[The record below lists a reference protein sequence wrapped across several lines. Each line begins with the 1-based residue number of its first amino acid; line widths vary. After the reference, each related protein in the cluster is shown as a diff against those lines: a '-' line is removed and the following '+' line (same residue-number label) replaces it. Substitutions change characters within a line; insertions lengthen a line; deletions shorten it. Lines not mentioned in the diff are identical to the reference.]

1 MLTQLLTHPKRSLSM
16 FAAFLPVLICSPL
29 AAQSTARHTLHSK
42 AAYGKVPLY
51 FEQNQGQAEAAARFV
66 AHGPG
71 YSIQLQP
78 AEATLVLHSADAH
91 VQRAGTLAKDRTE
104 TVRLTMVGANPAA
117 TMTAQQPTD
126 SYVNYMTGAN
136 HKDWHIGVP
145 TSLQARTTGLYPG
158 IDVVYY
164 GNDQRTLE
172 YDFTVAPGADAAQIR
187 MAVTG
192 AKPVLAADGTLRLQ
206 AGRTAAAQ
214 DLSFGKPVVYQQIDG
229 KRRPVE
235 GSFNVTVDGEV
246 GFKLGTYDHAR
257 ELVIDPIISYAGYF
271 GGSGYDYIYAT
282 ALNAAGQL
290 YAVGYT
296 KSLDLPG
303 TTGEF
308 QPVNVGT
315 TYNNNYPAGFVTKF
329 SADGSTILWTTYLSG
344 IGDSVA
350 NGVAVNA
357 ADQPYIVGYT
367 FACGDGGT
375 SYATAG
381 EFPFVGGVQPL
392 CNPAVRGFN
401 NFESNGGNADA
412 FLVKLS
418 ADGKTELYGTPLGGS
433 ANDIGQSVALDA
445 SGKVYI
451 VGQTISTQYAY
462 AVSRNLS
469 DVPAYPIDQHGN
481 ANIGTANYPT
491 TTSAFYTNT
500 TESKAN
506 STTDANGNVSGPQ
519 DEQAFLTVLSAD
531 LNSIV
536 YSSLIGGPVLGS
548 AGNGTSATNGIAL
561 AVNANNIAYIG
572 GNTSSAHWPVTA
584 NATVKTCANAGAVNS
599 TCNLTGWLA
608 AFDAT
613 KTGAASLLFNTYVNG
628 QTGGTASGGGVL
640 YPSSDVF
647 GLTTDS
653 TGNVIATGDTN
664 AVDFPTTAGTLQ
676 PACFKFGDGNGNT
689 GVCEFEPY
697 VTKLSVAGAVQW
709 STYLGATQQ
718 DIAQGQ
724 GRGVAVDANSN
735 VYVLASTGSNYQP
748 LKNSLSATA
757 NGQDYYIAE
766 LTPTANTLLLGT
778 YLGIGGGFSPN
789 NNSLQI
795 DANATVYFSGSQGAN
810 PYGGTYLPVTANA
823 ADKTL
828 KGNTDGFVVKLITQ
842 QQPSAT
848 ALAVSPAGT
857 ATPSQTV
864 TLTATLTSTSKLT
877 GTLVPTGTVTFLNGS
892 TPIGTAT
899 LTSAG
904 VATYAGKLAGGTYSI
919 TASYPGDTVFAGSV
933 STATSLSVTAA
944 MGTTTAET
952 VAPAASTF
960 GTAQVLTATV
970 TAGTAPVTSGTVSF
984 TAGTVTLGSAAVNAQ
999 GVATVTVTPALGMY
1013 TVVANYAGTY
1023 NAASN
1028 PTGYGASSS
1037 AGMPLTVSR
1046 AVSNTMLASSSST
1059 VGTGVTFTLTATLP
1073 TAASGTVTFN
1083 NGTAA
1088 LGTGTIANGVA
1099 TLSTSLATAGTY
1111 SLTAVYAGDANFT
1124 GSTSA
1129 ALAETVVAP
1138 SISVAAG
1145 PSSLT
1150 ITRGSTGTSTL
1161 TFTPAGGF
1169 SGTAT
1174 LACATPLPADLTCT
1188 FNPATV
1194 TLAGAVTTSTVT
1206 IGTGS
1211 MAVLAAPVLPNH
1223 TTGTSPTT
1231 LAMLLPGSLLAL
1243 LGLSRRKYT
1252 PLRLPLALLFATL
1265 TLGSLATL
1273 AGCGGSSAS
1282 NATTPT
1288 GTYTVTVNVTS
1299 GASVVQ
1305 TVPLSVTVQ

>member
-29 AAQSTARHTLHSK
+29 AAQSTARNTLHSK

-66 AHGPG
+66 AHGLG
-71 YSIQLQP
+71 YSIELQP
-78 AEATLVLHSADAH
+78 AEAKLVLHSADTH

-117 TMTAQQPTD
+117 TMTAQQPTG

-164 GNDQRTLE
+164 GDDQRTLE

-375 SYATAG
+375 NYVTAG

-481 ANIGTANYPT
+481 ANIGTGELPDHDRVPFTPT
-491 TTSAFYTNT
+491 PRNRRRTAPPMPM
-500 TESKAN
+500 
-506 STTDANGNVSGPQ
+506 GNVSGPQ

-536 YSSLIGGPVLGS
+536 YSLAHRRSGAGKRRQRHVRNQRDCPGGEHQQHRVYRRQYIVGAL
-548 AGNGTSATNGIAL
+548 AGNGERHSKD
-561 AVNANNIAYIG
+561 VRQR
-572 GNTSSAHWPVTA
+572 WR
-584 NATVKTCANAGAVNS
+584 
-599 TCNLTGWLA
+599 
-608 AFDAT
+608 
-613 KTGAASLLFNTYVNG
+613 G
-628 QTGGTASGGGVL
+628 QQH
-640 YPSSDVF
+640 
-647 GLTTDS
+647 
-653 TGNVIATGDTN
+653 
-664 AVDFPTTAGTLQ
+664 LQ
-676 PACFKFGDGNGNT
+676 PD
-689 GVCEFEPY
+689 
-697 VTKLSVAGAVQW
+697 W
-709 STYLGATQQ
+709 
-718 DIAQGQ
+718 
-724 GRGVAVDANSN
+724 
-735 VYVLASTGSNYQP
+735 
-748 LKNSLSATA
+748 
-757 NGQDYYIAE
+757 
-766 LTPTANTLLLGT
+766 
-778 YLGIGGGFSPN
+778 
-789 NNSLQI
+789 
-795 DANATVYFSGSQGAN
+795 
-810 PYGGTYLPVTANA
+810 
-823 ADKTL
+823 
-828 KGNTDGFVVKLITQ
+828 
-842 QQPSAT
+842 
-848 ALAVSPAGT
+848 
-857 ATPSQTV
+857 
-864 TLTATLTSTSKLT
+864 
-877 GTLVPTGTVTFLNGS
+877 
-892 TPIGTAT
+892 
-899 LTSAG
+899 
-904 VATYAGKLAGGTYSI
+904 LAGG
-919 TASYPGDTVFAGSV
+919 V
-933 STATSLSVTAA
+933 
-944 MGTTTAET
+944 
-952 VAPAASTF
+952 
-960 GTAQVLTATV
+960 
-970 TAGTAPVTSGTVSF
+970 
-984 TAGTVTLGSAAVNAQ
+984 
-999 GVATVTVTPALGMY
+999 
-1013 TVVANYAGTY
+1013 
-1023 NAASN
+1023 
-1028 PTGYGASSS
+1028 
-1037 AGMPLTVSR
+1037 
-1046 AVSNTMLASSSST
+1046 
-1059 VGTGVTFTLTATLP
+1059 
-1073 TAASGTVTFN
+1073 
-1083 NGTAA
+1083 
-1088 LGTGTIANGVA
+1088 
-1099 TLSTSLATAGTY
+1099 
-1111 SLTAVYAGDANFT
+1111 
-1124 GSTSA
+1124 
-1129 ALAETVVAP
+1129 
-1138 SISVAAG
+1138 
-1145 PSSLT
+1145 
-1150 ITRGSTGTSTL
+1150 
-1161 TFTPAGGF
+1161 
-1169 SGTAT
+1169 
-1174 LACATPLPADLTCT
+1174 
-1188 FNPATV
+1188 
-1194 TLAGAVTTSTVT
+1194 
-1206 IGTGS
+1206 
-1211 MAVLAAPVLPNH
+1211 
-1223 TTGTSPTT
+1223 
-1231 LAMLLPGSLLAL
+1231 
-1243 LGLSRRKYT
+1243 RRD
-1252 PLRLPLALLFATL
+1252 
-1265 TLGSLATL
+1265 
-1273 AGCGGSSAS
+1273 
-1282 NATTPT
+1282 
-1288 GTYTVTVNVTS
+1288 
-1299 GASVVQ
+1299 
-1305 TVPLSVTVQ
+1305 